1 MSKLQQK
8 KFTYSVL
15 GAAISENLY
24 LCIKSRQLWVGVGY
38 CVMSSFAYAE
48 EVIVAHPDTTNTDE
62 AIAKIEQK
70 TRAQITQAV
79 EEQQQNKQQQQIEQ
93 QHDIAAALEN
103 FRADAVYQLNESDI
117 PQPDSKMV
125 EEIMRV
131 AQDAEQ
137 DAQQQLENVPSIT
150 TLTQQDMSS
159 SPNMTAETNQDEKE
173 LSQSLMTRLQ
183 SESLTLPE
191 VKKEEDF
198 SWADDGEDSL
208 AVQAKKPGILSRI
221 FRRNKDDLA
230 TVEKLPKIQVRVVGA
245 EGELEDNIKAK
256 LSTFTVDAFTDFN
269 IALPQLKNMAKQ
281 AAQAVGYYQAE
292 FHFQKESETQLLV
305 SVKPY
310 EPVLV
315 QSQKIEFSGEGAK
328 RPAFQVIKVVPDLN
342 EDDIFQHQL
351 YETTKSRITN
361 AASNQGYFDAY
372 WHLHDVKVTLPEN
385 TADIHLKYET
395 GERYQL
401 HGVEF
406 RMSNPDKPFP
416 LRASVLEKL
425 VPFKDGDDYM
435 DWRINSLSNNL
446 TNSRYFNYALV
457 DVIKPDPI
465 EHELDVPEDVQQIL
479 AQQNNISSE
488 NINRAES
495 SPAEAK
501 ALTVDESVFAGA
513 EEQELQPQTR
523 LMNVQDNDAAI
534 EEADRLK
541 EQARLEKKIPV
552 RVTLNADNLNNL
564 EAGIGYGTDSGIRLR
579 SQYRRSIVNDR
590 GHSFDA
596 NMELSQKRQA
606 IDGRY
611 MIPYKHPLEDYI
623 SLIGGYER
631 EVRGDV
637 GQGIE
642 LDIESIVMGAER
654 TVKKPLGE
662 WQHNMSMRYRL
673 DRITSR
679 GAIDENDIPNAFKV
693 VSDKPEQESFLLG
706 YEISRIQQDKRI
718 NPTQGFKQVYRVEAG
733 TKSLLTETDMAIINA
748 SWGFIYSLGDNANH
762 QFVGR
767 ADAGYI
773 VTDNFNQVPYNLRYF
788 AGGDQSIRG
797 YDYKSLSP
805 IENDLLI
812 GGQALGIGSLEY
824 NYQFKPGWRAAIFA
838 DAGNAY
844 DEKFSNPTKYGVGLG
859 VRWASPVGPIRIDV
873 GAGIS
878 EDSIPIRLHF
888 FIGPPL

>member
-79 EEQQQNKQQQQIEQ
+79 EEQQQNKQQQQIER

-552 RVTLNADNLNNL
+552 RVTLNVDNLNNL

>member
-150 TLTQQDMSS
+150 TLAQQDMSS

-183 SESLTLPE
+183 SEPLTLPE

-245 EGELEDNIKAK
+245 EGELENNIKAK

-479 AQQNNISSE
+479 AQQNNINSE
-488 NINRAES
+488 NANRAEN

-501 ALTVDESVFAGA
+501 ILTVDESVFAGA

-523 LMNVQDNDAAI
+523 LMKVQDNDAAI

-642 LDIESIVMGAER
+642 LDIESVVMGAER

-748 SWGFIYSLGDNANH
+748 SWGFIYSLGDNADH

-824 NYQFKPGWRAAIFA
+824 NYQFKPGWRAAVFA

>member
-361 AASNQGYFDAY
+361 SASNQGYFDAY

-748 SWGFIYSLGDNANH
+748 SWGFIYSLGDNADH

-824 NYQFKPGWRAAIFA
+824 NYQFKPGWRAAVFA

>member
-15 GAAISENLY
+15 GAAISEILY
-24 LCIKSRQLWVGVGY
+24 LSIKSRQLWVGVGY
-38 CVMSSFAYAE
+38 CVISSFAYAE

-103 FRADAVYQLNESDI
+103 FHADAVYQLNESDI

-137 DAQQQLENVPSIT
+137 DAQQQLENVPSVT
-150 TLTQQDMSS
+150 TLAQQDMIS
-159 SPNMTAETNQDEKE
+159 SPNMTAETNQDERE
-173 LSQSLMTRLQ
+173 LSESLMTRLE
-183 SESLTLPE
+183 SEPLTLPE

-198 SWADDGEDSL
+198 SWTDDGEDGL
-208 AVQAKKPGILSRI
+208 AAQAKKPGILSRI

-230 TVEKLPKIQVRVVGA
+230 TVENLPKIQVRVVGA
-245 EGELEDNIKAK
+245 EGELENNIKAK

-315 QSQKIEFSGEGAK
+315 QSQKIEFSGEGEK

-342 EDDIFQHQL
+342 EDDIFQHRL

-479 AQQNNISSE
+479 AQQNNINSE
-488 NINRAES
+488 NANRAEN

-501 ALTVDESVFAGA
+501 TLTVDESVFAGA
-513 EEQELQPQTR
+513 EEQELQPQAR

-579 SQYRRSIVNDR
+579 GQYRRSIVNDR

-642 LDIESIVMGAER
+642 LDIESVVMGAER

-748 SWGFIYSLGDNANH
+748 SWGFIYSLGDNADH

-812 GGQALGIGSLEY
+812 GGQAFGIGSLEY
-824 NYQFKPGWRAAIFA
+824 NYQFKPGWRAAVFA